1 MSEIIKYL
9 KQLTEGED
17 LSIEDSKRSFQIMLS
32 GGATPPQIAAFLI
45 ALKIKGETVDEI
57 TGAALVMRHK
67 ADKIKS
73 PPGAIDTCGTGG
85 DDAGTLN
92 VSSAS
97 ALVLAG
103 CGVPVAK
110 HGNRAISSRCGS
122 ADVLEAL
129 GVKIDAPKELVE
141 ESLEKAN
148 ICFLLATK
156 HHKAMRHISPVR
168 HELGIRTV
176 FNLLGPL
183 SNPAIPESQIIG
195 VYEREAVGK
204 MAEVLRNL
212 GCSAAWVVHG
222 EGGLDELSISGPS
235 HVAELKNS
243 LVANFTVTPAD
254 AGLETSPLAELAG
267 GDAAHNARAMRD
279 LLGGKKGAYRDI
291 VLLNAAA
298 ALIVTGKAENL
309 ADGVGLAAKSIDGGK
324 ARKALEKLVE
334 ITNSGELSGTD
345 D

>member
-9 KQLTEGED
+9 KLLTEGKN

-32 GGATPPQIAAFLI
+32 GGATPPQIAAFLT
-45 ALKIKGETVDEI
+45 ALKMKGETVDEI

-67 ADKIKS
+67 ADRIKL
-73 PPGAIDTCGTGG
+73 PPGTIDTCGTGG
-85 DDAGTLN
+85 DNAGTLN
-92 VSSAS
+92 VSSAA

-129 GVKIDAPKELVE
+129 GVQIDAVKELVE
-141 ESLEKAN
+141 ESLKKAN
-148 ICFLLATK
+148 ICFLLATT

-183 SNPAIPESQIIG
+183 SNPAAPESQLIG
-195 VYEREAVGK
+195 VYEPDAVGK
-204 MAEVLRNL
+204 MAEVLQNL
-212 GCSAAWVVHG
+212 GCGAAWVVHG

-235 HVAELKNS
+235 HVAQLKDS
-243 LVANFTVTPAD
+243 QISTFTVTPAD
-254 AGLETSPLAELAG
+254 AGLETSPLDELAG
-267 GDAAHNARAMRD
+267 GDAKVMRD
-279 LLGGKKGAYRDI
+279 LLGGKKGPYRDI
-291 VLLNAAA
+291 VLLNSAA
-298 ALIVTGKAENL
+298 ALIVAGKAENL
-309 ADGVGLAAKSIDGGK
+309 ADGAVMAAESIDSGK

-334 ITNSGELSGTD
+334 ITNSGELAGAD